1 MRPSSYLVELSRSSV
16 WPRFFLMVMG
26 VVAGAMVVVVVL
38 VARWW
43 SIFPRITK
51 DLIRWRATS
60 RVESSML
67 AKQTLNHPGSQQWKD
82 EPGETLSLTSL
93 MMTLHS
99 LSSPSN
105 VGSSKRWRRSI
116 HTKSPALLF
125 KHPMPT
131 CASWLVKWWC
141 L

>member
-1 MRPSSYLVELSRSSV
+1 
-16 WPRFFLMVMG
+16 
-26 VVAGAMVVVVVL
+26 
-38 VARWW
+38 
-43 SIFPRITK
+43 
-51 DLIRWRATS
+51 
-60 RVESSML
+60 ML

-93 MMTLHS
+93 TMTLHS

-141 L
+141 LRWDTQSLALSCLGVCDYSSG